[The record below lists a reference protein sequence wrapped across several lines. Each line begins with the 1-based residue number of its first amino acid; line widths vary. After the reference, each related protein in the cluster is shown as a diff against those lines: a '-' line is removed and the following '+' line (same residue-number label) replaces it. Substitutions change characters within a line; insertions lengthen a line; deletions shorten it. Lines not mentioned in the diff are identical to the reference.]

1 MIGEQLKDNL
11 DSIKTNEL
19 RDRIDVLNKR
29 IKRAFTLLDR
39 YPSYSIF
46 IESRLKEVAEA
57 ERQLAGLS

>member
-19 RDRIDVLNKR
+19 RDRIDELNKR

-39 YPSYSIF
+39 YPSYSTF
-46 IESRLKEVAEA
+46 IKLASEEVAEA